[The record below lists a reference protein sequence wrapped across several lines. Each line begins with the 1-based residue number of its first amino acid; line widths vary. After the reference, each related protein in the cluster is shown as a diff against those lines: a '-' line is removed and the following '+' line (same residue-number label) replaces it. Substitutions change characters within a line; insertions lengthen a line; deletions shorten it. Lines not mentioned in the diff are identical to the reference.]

1 MEKDIVHIYNG
12 ILLSH
17 KKNEIM
23 PFVAIWLDLKIV
35 ILSDVRARQICDIA
49 YMWNLNNGTNELT
62 YKIEIGSQM

>member
-1 MEKDIVHIYNG
+1 
-12 ILLSH
+12 
-17 KKNEIM
+17 M

-62 YKIEIGSQM
+62 YKIDRITDVENKFTVTKG

>member
-1 MEKDIVHIYNG
+1 MDKEDG